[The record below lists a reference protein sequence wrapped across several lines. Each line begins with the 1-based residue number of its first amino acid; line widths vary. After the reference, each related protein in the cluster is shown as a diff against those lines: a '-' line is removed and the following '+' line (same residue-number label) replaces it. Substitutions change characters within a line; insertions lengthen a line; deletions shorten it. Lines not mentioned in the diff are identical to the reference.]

1 MRIRQA
7 GKTRMIGTI
16 GRSIAAARAAFQ
28 RSLRVESLEGRW
40 LMAAD
45 LAGALDIQTAE
56 VATWWS
62 NADHLGGQ
70 ALSSGNGTS
79 QQKDGALAGSMQGEG
94 EANQDLVGFAKAL
107 TNAGVK
113 FYGAAWCP
121 MCNSQK
127 ALFDDGAKFLPFIE
141 VTNPDRTPNQIATD
155 NNITAYPT
163 WTFANGT
170 RVTGYQTLSQ
180 LSSLSGVPIPGSM
193 NPSFATIGNQVVLIG
208 SPLHIPVDAYDPNGD
223 PLTVTVTTS
232 DPTLLTAEVLSG
244 GRSARMETET
254 YGTMVFRL
262 FEPEVPLP
270 TGRFIQLSESGFY
283 NMTNSGQII
292 FHRVIDNFVIQG
304 GDPTGT
310 GSGGSTLGDFDDQY
324 DVDLQHNRTG
334 VISFAKAGDDTNDSQ
349 FFITE
354 GPQRNLDFNHSV
366 FGQLI
371 EGDATREAISK
382 VPVGANDKPT
392 TPVVINKVS
401 IFQDSENGLVR
412 LKAVG
417 GRTGTSSVTVR
428 VADGEGNFVEETFS
442 VSVQN
447 DTKNSAPFLN
457 PITIPARVPGQ
468 PVVIQLS
475 SQDVEGDP
483 VYYDAVIP
491 TGAPYP
497 MTVNNQTGVVTLT
510 PNAGYSGSMSVTVGV
525 RALNGADTVDT
536 FDTQVL
542 VIPALTNA
550 PTGVVL
556 LATSD
561 TGFSNS
567 DRITNAGT
575 LEFDVSG
582 TVSGAVVELR
592 VGTSVVGTA
601 TATGSTTRVTT
612 NNFAALGDGTYEVV
626 ATQKVGDVGSSASPS
641 ISIIYDKTV
650 PAVLPVSSFP
660 SSQTVGV
667 GLNVNLTHP
676 EEGPGFVYALSNAPA
691 GMTIDPSTGVVQW
704 TPTVNQ
710 LGLRTFAVSMTDKA
724 GNTRLQDFQIT
735 VREVAVGKFELR
747 VVNQQGETVSQ
758 LDVGQTFNLQIW
770 VQDIRASDAL
780 GVFSAY
786 LDVTYD
792 ATLFETVG
800 STPISHGTVYTNTK
814 SGSVTTAGL
823 VDEVGGVSNSTAN
836 LDGQA
841 RLLAQVAMRT
851 KAAGEANFSSNQ
863 ADGVGKEF
871 LLYGINEVIDPT
883 QVEYGTR
890 SILVGDSFS
899 VVNDSFSVLEDSQ
912 STSLD
917 VLANDN
923 VTAGQAGQLVVASV
937 SAGSAGGQISVA
949 TDGKSVSYRPATN
962 FNGVETFTYAAR
974 VGTGA
979 TKTATVSVT
988 VQPVNDAPV
997 ANPDTFEVL
1006 QNAVDFIANVLQ
1018 NDTTNGDTGENLRVL
1033 STGTPSAGGQVKVAA
1048 SGLHLL
1054 YTPKTGFTGNETVSY
1069 TITDG
1074 NNLNATSTVTFQ
1086 VKANVSNPTAIAD
1099 SFSMNEDEPAKELDV
1114 LANDLPSQ
1122 TGETLTIISATAT
1135 EGSVAINA
1143 SGTRL
1148 IYTPKTNFHGV
1159 DVVTYT
1165 IRGSLGG
1172 TATGSATI
1180 AIADVNDG
1188 PIAVPDTFTVYA
1200 SQASTLLDVVANDI
1214 QVDSGELLFVSSV
1227 TQPAS
1232 GKGAV
1237 ALSSDGKAVIYTP
1250 PGTDF
1255 AGQVTFTYVLSD
1267 GTDLKST
1274 ALVTLNV
1281 VSFVPRSIE
1290 GVVVSTL
1297 NPQADPLF
1305 YLGGQLMLQGV
1316 DTTNQA
1322 VQREGLVRDGL
1333 FAFADVAPGT
1343 YTIQPKALPF
1353 LSGAMPSLTVVSN
1366 QSDGDS
1372 KNNTLRVGS
1381 MDPRFLDIRDFLG
1394 TTINRGLTAAVMPGQ
1409 SQAWVSGRGAW
1420 GAYKNVV
1427 VSLDAASTQVT
1438 IDAINPAGSQVRAT
1452 LPANNAQV
1460 ENRAQ
1465 QDGFRLLRMPVEPSQ
1480 LSFAPV
1486 PSTPQQTTPQGASVP
1501 NSSPSAPGEGE
1512 PALGTDSWLSSS
1524 GISQGN
1530 SSSAF
1535 SSPAQPTGGSNVVP
1549 STSTTSNQ
1557 ALAWDYWLG
1566 NSADRMKNHAE
1577 ERAKAADAA
1586 LQSIGDDDLSPEL
1599 GGWGQWIG

>member
-1 MRIRQA
+1 MRSRQA
-7 GKTRMIGTI
+7 GKTRKIGTI
-16 GRSIAAARAAFQ
+16 GRSIAAARAALQ

-45 LAGALDIQTAE
+45 LVGVQDSQASE

-62 NADHLGGQ
+62 NGDQLGGQ
-70 ALSSGNGTS
+70 ALAYVAGGS
-79 QQKDGALAGSMQGEG
+79 QQEDALLSGALQGEG

-107 TNAGVK
+107 TSAGAK

-180 LSSLSGVPIPGSM
+180 LSSLSGVSIPSSL
-193 NPSFATIGNQVVLIG
+193 NPSFAEIGNQVVLIG
-208 SPLHIPVDAYDPNGD
+208 SPLHIPVDAYDPNGG
-223 PLTVTVTTS
+223 PLTITVTTS
-232 DPTLLTAEVLSG
+232 DPTLLTAEVLAG

-262 FEPEVPLP
+262 FEPEVPRP
-270 TGRFIQLSESGFY
+270 TGRFIELSESGFY
-283 NMTNSGQII
+283 NKTNASQII

-371 EGDATREAISK
+371 EGDATRDAISK
-382 VPVGANDKPT
+382 VPVGASDKPT

-401 IFQDSENGLVR
+401 IFQDTENGLVR
-412 LKAVG
+412 LKAAG
-417 GRTGTSSVTVR
+417 GGTGTSSVTVR

-457 PITIPARVPGQ
+457 PITVPARVPGQ
-468 PVVIQLS
+468 PVAIQLS

-491 TGAPYP
+491 NGSSYTL
-497 MTVNNQTGVVTLT
+497 TVNNQSGLVTLT
-510 PNAGYSGSMSVTVGV
+510 PNPGYAGSMSVTVGV

-542 VIPALTNA
+542 VIPAVTSA

-592 VGTSVVGTA
+592 VGNSVVGTA

-612 NNFAALGDGTYEVV
+612 SNLAALGDGTYEVV
-626 ATQKVGDVGSSASPS
+626 ATQKVGDVGSPS
-641 ISIIYDKTV
+641 TPGISIVYDKTV
-650 PAVLPVSSFP
+650 PAILPTSSFP

-676 EEGPGFVYALSNAPA
+676 EEGTGFIYALSNAPA

-704 TPTVNQ
+704 TPTANQ
-710 LGLRTFAVSMTDKA
+710 LGLRTFAVIMTDKA

-747 VVNQQGETVSQ
+747 VVNQQGTSVSQ

-770 VQDIRASDAL
+770 VQDIRSPDAL

-786 LDVTYD
+786 LDVAYD
-792 ATLFETVG
+792 ANLFETVG
-800 STPISHGTVYTNTK
+800 STPISYGTVYTNTK

-823 VDEVGGVSNSTAN
+823 IDEVGAVSNSTAN
-836 LDGQA
+836 LDGEA

-851 KAAGEANFSSNQ
+851 KAAGESNFSANQ
-863 ADGVGKEF
+863 ADGVGREF
-871 LLYGINEVIDPT
+871 LLYGINEVIDPS
-883 QVEYGTR
+883 QIEYGTR

-899 VVNDSFSVLEDSQ
+899 VTNDTFSVLEDSQ
-912 STSLD
+912 LTTLD
-917 VLANDN
+917 VLANDS
-923 VTAGQAGQLVVASV
+923 VAASQAGQLVVASV
-937 SAGSAGGQISVA
+937 SAGSAGGQISVS
-949 TDGKSVSYRPATN
+949 TDGKSVSYRPASN
-962 FNGVETFTYAAR
+962 FNGLETFTYAAR
-974 VGTGA
+974 VGTGT

-997 ANPDTFEVL
+997 ANPDSFEVL

-1018 NDTTNGDTGENLRVL
+1018 NDTTNGDAGENLRVL
-1033 STGTPSAGGQVKVAA
+1033 SAGTPSAGGQVRVAA

-1086 VKANVSNPTAIAD
+1086 VKANVSTPTAVAD
-1099 SFSMNEDEPAKELDV
+1099 SFSMNEDETAKELDV
-1114 LANDLPSQ
+1114 LANDIPSQ

-1135 EGSVAINA
+1135 EGSVSINA

-1159 DVVTYT
+1159 DVITYT

-1172 TATGSATI
+1172 NATGSATI

-1188 PIAVPDTFTVYA
+1188 PIAVPDAFTVYA
-1200 SQASTLLDVVANDI
+1200 SQSSTLLQVLANDI

-1232 GKGAV
+1232 GKGTV
-1237 ALSSDGKAVIYTP
+1237 ALSSDGKAVVYTP
-1250 PGTDF
+1250 PGSDF
-1255 AGQVTFTYVLSD
+1255 AGQVTFTYELSD
-1267 GTDLKST
+1267 GTDLKSS

-1290 GVVVSTL
+1290 GVVVSTI
-1297 NPQADPLF
+1297 NPQSDPLF
-1305 YLGGQLMLQGV
+1305 YLGGKLMLQGL
-1316 DTTNQA
+1316 DSTNQT

-1333 FAFADVAPGT
+1333 FAFTDVAPGT

-1353 LSGAMPSLTVVSN
+1353 LSGETPSLTVVSN

-1372 KNNTLRVGS
+1372 KNNELRVGS

-1420 GAYKNVV
+1420 GTYKNVV
-1427 VSLDAASTQVT
+1427 VSLDAAATQVT
-1438 IDAINPAGSQVRAT
+1438 IDAISPAGGQVRAT
-1452 LPANNAQV
+1452 LPANNPQV

-1465 QDGFRLLRMPVEPSQ
+1465 QDGFQLLRMPVDPSQ

-1486 PSTPQQTTPQGASVP
+1486 TPAPQQTTAQGASVP
-1501 NSSPSAPGEGE
+1501 NSAASASGEGE
-1512 PALGTDSWLSSS
+1512 STVGTDNWLRSS
-1524 GISQGN
+1524 GISQNG
-1530 SSSAF
+1530 SVSSLPTTSQPTDSSRSVPATSSA
-1535 SSPAQPTGGSNVVP
+1535 SNP
-1549 STSTTSNQ
+1549 S
-1557 ALAWDYWLG
+1557 LVWDYWLG
-1566 NSADRMKNHAE
+1566 NSADRMKSHAE

-1586 LQSIGDDDLSPEL
+1586 IESIGDEDLMPEL

>member
-7 GKTRMIGTI
+7 GKTRMIGAI
-16 GRSIAAARAAFQ
+16 GRSIAAARAALQ
-28 RSLRVESLEGRW
+28 RSLRVESLEGRL

-45 LAGALDIQTAE
+45 LVGAQESQSVA

-62 NADHLGGQ
+62 TADQLGGQ
-70 ALSSGNGTS
+70 ALASGAS
-79 QQKDGALAGSMQGEG
+79 QQNEALLSAELQGEG

-107 TNAGVK
+107 TSAGAK

-170 RVTGYQTLSQ
+170 RVTGSQTLSQ
-180 LSSLSGVPIPGSM
+180 LSSLSGVPIPASDT
-193 NPSFATIGNQVVLIG
+193 PSFATIGNQVVLIG
-208 SPLHIPVDAYDPNGD
+208 SPLHIPIDAYDPNGN

-262 FEPEVPLP
+262 FEPEVPRP
-270 TGRFIQLSESGFY
+270 TGRFIELSESGFY
-283 NMTNSGQII
+283 NKTNSGQII

-310 GSGGSTLGDFDDQY
+310 GSGGSSLGDFDDQY

-382 VPVGANDKPT
+382 VPVGASDKPT
-392 TPVVINKVS
+392 TPVVISKVS
-401 IFQDSENGLVR
+401 IFQDTENGLVR

-457 PITIPARVPGQ
+457 PVTIPARVPGQ

-491 TGAPYP
+491 NGSSYSL
-497 MTVNNQTGVVTLT
+497 TVDNQSGVVTVT
-510 PNAGYSGSMSVTVGV
+510 PNSGYAGSMSLTVGV

-542 VIPALTNA
+542 VIPAVTNA

-575 LEFDVSG
+575 LEFDVAG

-592 VGTSVVGTA
+592 VGNSVVGTA

-626 ATQKVGDVGSSASPS
+626 ATQKVGDVGSPSSPG
-641 ISIIYDKTV
+641 ISIVYDKTV
-650 PAVLPVSSFP
+650 PAALPASSFP

-667 GLNVNLTHP
+667 ALNVNLTHP
-676 EEGPGFVYALSNAPA
+676 EEGTGFIYALSNAPT
-691 GMTIDPSTGVVQW
+691 GMTIDSSTGVVQW
-704 TPTVNQ
+704 TPTANQ
-710 LGLRTFAVSMTDKA
+710 LGARTFAVSMTDKA

-735 VREVAVGKFELR
+735 VREVAIGKFELR
-747 VVNQQGETVSQ
+747 VVNQQGAAVTQ

-792 ATLFETVG
+792 ASLFETVG
-800 STPISHGTVYTNTK
+800 TTPISHGTVYTNTK
-814 SGSVTTAGL
+814 SGSVAVAGL

-836 LDGQA
+836 LDGEA

-851 KAAGEANFSSNQ
+851 KAAGEANFSANQ

-871 LLYGINEVIDPT
+871 LLYGINEVIDPS
-883 QVEYGTR
+883 QIEYGTR
-890 SILVGDSFS
+890 SILVGDAFS
-899 VVNDSFSVLEDSQ
+899 VTNDSFSVLEDSQ
-912 STSLD
+912 ATTLD

-923 VTAGQAGQLVVASV
+923 VAASQAGQLVVASV

-949 TDGKSVSYRPATN
+949 TDSKSVSYRPAAN

-974 VGTGA
+974 VGSGA
-979 TKTATVSVT
+979 TRTATVSVT

-997 ANPDTFEVL
+997 ANPDTFEVV
-1006 QNAVDFIANVLQ
+1006 QNTVDFIANVLL
-1018 NDTTNGDTGENLRVL
+1018 NDTTNGDAGENLRVL
-1033 STGTPSAGGQVKVAA
+1033 STGTPSAGGQVRVAA

-1054 YTPKTGFTGNETVSY
+1054 YTPKAGFTGDETVSY

-1086 VKANVSNPTAIAD
+1086 VKATVSSPTAVAD
-1099 SFSMNEDEPAKELDV
+1099 SFSMNEDDPARELDV

-1122 TGETLTIISATAT
+1122 NGETLTIISATAT
-1135 EGSVAINA
+1135 QGSVAINS

-1180 AIADVNDG
+1180 AISDVNDG

-1200 SQASTLLDVVANDI
+1200 SQASTLLDVVANDV

-1232 GKGAV
+1232 GKGTV
-1237 ALSSDGKAVIYTP
+1237 ALSSDGRAVVYTP
-1250 PGTDF
+1250 PGSDF
-1255 AGQVTFTYVLSD
+1255 AGQVTFTYELSD
-1267 GTDLKST
+1267 GTDLKSS

-1290 GVVVSTL
+1290 GVVVSTID
-1297 NPQADPLF
+1297 PQVDPLF
-1305 YLGGQLMLQGV
+1305 YLGGQLMLEGV
-1316 DTTNQA
+1316 DSTNQT
-1322 VQREGLVRDGL
+1322 VRREGLVLDGL
-1333 FAFADVAPGT
+1333 FAFNDVAPGT

-1353 LSGAMPSLTVVSN
+1353 LSGAMPSLTIVSS

-1372 KNNTLRVGS
+1372 KNNELRVGS

-1427 VSLDAASTQVT
+1427 VSLDAAATQVT
-1438 IDAINPAGSQVRAT
+1438 IDAVNPAGGQVRAT
-1452 LPANNAQV
+1452 LPANTAQV

-1480 LSFAPV
+1480 LSFEPIAPAA
-1486 PSTPQQTTPQGASVP
+1486 QQTTPQGASVP
-1501 NSSPSAPGEGE
+1501 NSSSSASGEGE
-1512 PALGTDSWLSSS
+1512 PTVGSDSWQSSS
-1524 GISQGN
+1524 GIGQGN
-1530 SSSAF
+1530 SVSAL
-1535 SSPAQPTGGSNVVP
+1535 SSPVQPASNSSVAP
-1549 STSTTSNQ
+1549 SASAERAP
-1557 ALAWDYWLG
+1557 ALTWDYWLG
-1566 NSADRMKNHAE
+1566 NSSDRMKNHAE

-1586 LQSIGDDDLSPEL
+1586 LQSIGDEDLLPEL